1 MAFLCS
7 FAWADLKVREKE
19 RAFVR
24 NVAKKFHLDAAQA
37 QQVEDWLAVPPP
49 AELVDPAKIPAEQR
63 QLVLE
68 MARAM
73 ISADGDVSQDE
84 EDNLRLLEALLR

>member
-7 FAWADLKVREKE
+7 FAWADLEVRDEE

-24 NVAKKFHLDAAQA
+24 SIAKKFQLSEAESE
-37 QQVEDWLAVPPP
+37 QVEGWLRVPPP
-49 AELVDPAKIPAEQR
+49 AELVDPAGIPAAQR

-73 ISADGDVSQDE
+73 IAADGDIAGKEQE
-84 EDNLRLLEALLR
+84 NLSLLEALLK